1 MKNKSLS
8 LGEQVAVGLMLF
20 ALFLGAGN
28 IIFPPQLGQQAGDSF
43 SIAMLGF
50 LITGVGLPLIGV
62 ITVAKSGGQLQDLAG
77 KVHPVFGVVFTSIVY
92 LAIGPFFAIPRTG
105 TVSYEIGVAELP
117 FMTDALRESP
127 IPLLISTIV
136 FFGITAFFALNPTK
150 LVDRVGKI
158 LTPLLLLVIA
168 LLAAKSIIT
177 PMDGPGEAVGKYTTQ
192 PFTEGFLQGYLTM
205 DFLAALVFGIVII
218 QALQAKGVTDNG
230 KIVKTTIFAA
240 FIAAAGLALV
250 YISLG
255 YIGAS
260 SLQTIGAQSSGAEVI
275 AKSANILY
283 GDFGNILLSAV
294 ILLACLSTSIGL
306 LTASSQFFTKIF
318 PKISYTGFVFIFG
331 IFSTVISNFGLAQ
344 LISISLPVLLAIYP
358 IAIVLMCLALVDK
371 FFNGAPIVYTV
382 ALIATALVSIYD
394 GLKAAKIEIPAYEDL
409 LSHLP
414 LYAEGIGWLVPA
426 IVCTVIGWI
435 ISLFTKK

>member
-1 MKNKSLS
+1 MQNKSLS

-28 IIFPPQLGQQAGDSF
+28 IIFPPQLGQQAGESF
-43 SIAMLGF
+43 SLAMLGF

-62 ITVAKSGGQLQDLAG
+62 ITVAKSGGQLQDMAG
-77 KVHPVFGVVFTSIVY
+77 KVHPVFGIVFTSIVY

-105 TVSYEIGVAELP
+105 TVSYEIGVVP
-117 FMTDALRESP
+117 FLTDAMKDSP
-127 IPLLISTIV
+127 IPLLLTTIV
-136 FFGITAFFALNPTK
+136 FFGITTFFALNPTK

-158 LTPLLLLVIA
+158 LTPILLLVIA

-205 DFLAALVFGIVII
+205 DFLAALIFGIVII
-218 QALQAKGVTDNG
+218 QALQAKGVTESS

-260 SLQTIGAQSSGAEVI
+260 SFQTIGAQGSGAEI
-275 AKSANILY
+275 IEKSANVLY
-283 GDFGNILLSAV
+283 GNFGNALLSAV
-294 ILLACLSTSIGL
+294 ILLACLTTSIGL
-306 LTASSQFFTKIF
+306 LTASSQFFAKLF
-318 PKISYTGFVFIFG
+318 PKIPYKGLVFIFA
-331 IFSTVISNFGLAQ
+331 IFSTVISNFGLEQ
-344 LISISLPVLLAIYP
+344 LIKISLPILLAIYP
-358 IAIVLMCLALVDK
+358 IAIVLMCLALIDK
-371 FFNGAPIVYTV
+371 FFNGASIVYTV
-382 ALIATALVSIYD
+382 ALIATALVSVYD
-394 GLKAAKIEIPAYEDL
+394 GLHVAKLDIPAYANL
-409 LSHLP
+409 LKHLP

-426 IVCTVIGWI
+426 IVGTIIGWI
-435 ISLFTKK
+435 ISLFIRK